1 MRISQKLIF
10 AFVAVFLLTAL
21 VGGIGI
27 VGLNR
32 IADTLEHTHHVLL
45 PQIRH
50 TEAMKSALI
59 DYRNR
64 ETQLLL
70 TRSADE
76 IAETLNR
83 MSKNSADLQS
93 HEQALL
99 PLLTGADEIAR
110 HRVYRDKLQAYL
122 QSHQQFEAL
131 IKSGQYEPA
140 LSYFRGAG
148 RSAFRELLPTIDA
161 LVEASLAN
169 ADQSEQDA
177 YAVIESSRT
186 LTIAVTLAVLLSALG
201 LNTWLFQ
208 AIVPRLRRIDNTTTA
223 IAERLDFSLRADVGS
238 HDEIGETAEAVNRV
252 AVAIQAALRDL
263 LAGIADNAANAER
276 LLTTADLASQSSERQ
291 SEAAASMAAT
301 VEELTVS
308 INQVAANAARAFD
321 LAHQSGDA
329 ARGGGEVI
337 ADSIRQMRE
346 IARRIEQTS
355 ASVQHLGAAS
365 DEISGIIQ
373 VIRDVA
379 EQTNLLALNAAIEAA
394 RAGEHGKGFAV
405 VAAEVR
411 KLAERS
417 QVAAGEINGLSS
429 GSVAIAEQ
437 AGERLA
443 ALVPSIQRT
452 AELVQEISA
461 ASREQDAGAAQIARS
476 IQQLDGVIQQNASS
490 AEELAATTE
499 ELTSQ
504 AEGLQRMVAFFR
516 VDHAGPVQPAPGRQP
531 QKRQAALPASAKG
544 DRKAWR
550 FGSGPDDYERY

>member
-10 AFVAVFLLTAL
+10 AFVAVFLLTAV
-21 VGGIGI
+21 VGGIGM

-83 MSKNSADLQS
+83 MNKNSADLQS

-110 HRVYRDKLQAYL
+110 HRLYRDKLQAYL

-131 IKSGQYEPA
+131 IKAGEYESA

-148 RSAFRELLPTIDA
+148 RSAFRELLPTIDV

-169 ADQSEQDA
+169 ADKAEQDA
-177 YAVIESSRT
+177 NTLTESSQT
-186 LTIAVTLAVLLSALG
+186 LTVAVTLAVLLTAIG
-201 LNTWLFQ
+201 LNAWLFK
-208 AIVPRLRRIDNTTTA
+208 AIVPRLRHIDTTTTA
-223 IAERLDFSLRADVGS
+223 IAERLDFSLRANVDK
-238 HDEIGETAEAVNRV
+238 HDEIGETADAVNRV
-252 AVAIQAALRDL
+252 AAAIQAALRDL
-263 LAGIADNAANAER
+263 LNGIADNASNAER

-308 INQVAANAARAFD
+308 INQVAENAARAFD

-329 ARGGGEVI
+329 ARSGGAVI

-346 IARRIEQTS
+346 IATRIEQTS
-355 ASVQHLGAAS
+355 MSVQHLGAAS
-365 DEISGIIQ
+365 EEISGIIR

-394 RAGEHGKGFAV
+394 RAGEQGRGFAV
-405 VAAEVR
+405 VADEVR
-411 KLAERS
+411 KLAERTA
-417 QVAAGEINGLSS
+417 VATRDIGVKIT
-429 GSVAIAEQ
+429 AIQ
-437 AGERLA
+437 AGVKDA
-443 ALVPSIQRT
+443 AARMTEAV
-452 AELVQEISA
+452 ELVETGVAVADGAGNSVKLITERTQDSEAEANAISRA
-461 ASREQDAGAAQIARS
+461 IREQGEASQQIAVHVEQIARMS
-476 IQQLDGVIQQNASS
+476 DENSDV
-490 AEELAATTE
+490 AEQTAKLPRNLAGIATAMRQT
-499 ELTSQ
+499 
-504 AEGLQRMVAFFR
+504 AQRF
-516 VDHAGPVQPAPGRQP
+516 
-531 QKRQAALPASAKG
+531 KI
-544 DRKAWR
+544 
-550 FGSGPDDYERY
+550 